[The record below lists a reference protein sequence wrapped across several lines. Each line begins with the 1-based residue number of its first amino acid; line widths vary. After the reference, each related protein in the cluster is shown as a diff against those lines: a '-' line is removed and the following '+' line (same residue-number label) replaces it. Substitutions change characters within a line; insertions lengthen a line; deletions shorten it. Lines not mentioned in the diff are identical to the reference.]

1 MIVIIVLREVMIIGR
16 DHCHQ
21 HQHHPYLS
29 LVLGDRGDRDHR
41 VEGGDDHW
49 KGSSSSSSSSSSL
62 SVFIIGSSWKVVFLV
77 TGIIVVCM
85 IRAGVYMMSNYLI
98 T

>member
-1 MIVIIVLREVMIIGR
+1 MIIGG
-16 DHCHQ
+16 DHRHHQ
-21 HQHHPYLS
+21 QHHPYLS

-49 KGSSSSSSSSSSL
+49 KGSSSSSPASSL
-62 SVFIIGSSWKVVFLV
+62 SVFSIWRSWRVVIMV
-77 TGIIVVCM
+77 TGIIVVFM